1 MSSISVMITKWGG
14 GGGAKIVRKKQNHK
28 TQKTGS
34 KD

>member
-1 MSSISVMITKWGG
+1 MSSITAMISKWGE
-14 GGGAKIVRKKQNHK
+14 AKIVRKKQNHK